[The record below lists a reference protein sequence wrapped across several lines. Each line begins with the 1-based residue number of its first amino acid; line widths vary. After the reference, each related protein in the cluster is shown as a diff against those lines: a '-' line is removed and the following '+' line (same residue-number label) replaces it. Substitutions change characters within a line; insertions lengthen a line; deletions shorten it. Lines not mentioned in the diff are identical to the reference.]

1 LIIVDVWR
9 SVSFLIQRWPSTILH
24 TYNNSTYDNPRFQQH
39 SLHFQVTMFAV
50 LHKSSQHN
58 SRPFPSIIQSPSSGI
73 YHFIIL
79 QKAVSFSTNSYH
91 FSGCHQLFIC
101 FHQTFHWLR
110 LNSKLFK
117 AIFSHFSTT
126 IISVLRIQGKP

>member
-1 LIIVDVWR
+1 MIIVDVWR

-39 SLHFQVTMFAV
+39 SLYLQITMFAV
-50 LHKSSQHN
+50 LSLQHN
-58 SRPFPSIIQSPSSGI
+58 SRPFPSIIQSPSSRI

-79 QKAVSFSTNSYH
+79 QKAVRFSTNSKH

-101 FHQTFHWLR
+101 FYQTFHWLR
-110 LNSKLFK
+110 PNSKLSRTS
-117 AIFSHFSTT
+117 SHFSKT